1 MITSAKRRIP
11 ISPKIQINPSTNLI
25 FKKRRSIIRILIKTL
40 TLKANGQ
47 NPKLKKQKEIKKRI
61 MKDKPNLGMDDDDDE
76 DEDEEDDEDE
86 ASLHVSTKFWF
97 SLSSSSS

>member
-61 MKDKPNLGMDDDDDE
+61 MKDKPNLGMDDDDDDDDDDDE
-76 DEDEEDDEDE
+76 DEDEDGDDDER
-86 ASLHVSTKFWF
+86 W
-97 SLSSSSS
+97 